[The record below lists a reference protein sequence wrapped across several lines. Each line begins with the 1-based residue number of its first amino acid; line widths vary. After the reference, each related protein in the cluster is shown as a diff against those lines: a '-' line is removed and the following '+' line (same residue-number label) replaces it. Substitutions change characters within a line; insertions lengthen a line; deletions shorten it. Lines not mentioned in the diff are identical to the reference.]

1 MLTAVWSSA
10 SSATTPTTKWTS
22 SETITAFSLTSESAP
37 GSAGLQQIWC
47 TLLIG
52 YYMHV
57 QTHRDATAHTSLHIL
72 QEKLLKHACIEVVQC
87 RDPGICR
94 VWVLTCLKHKFSG
107 CYLMSWNKNAILTV
121 CIIMC
126 MHRYT
131 HKHTLSGRKD
141 AHECT
146 NTHNRKSVN
155 EWEGAGRLAGA
166 VLVEDRASVH
176 LSISKHSQLSSLSTG
191 GEVIPF
197 FFSPLHHRPLSSPH
211 FCFPPLLQPFLLSHL
226 STLHLSFYIL
236 PP

>member
-1 MLTAVWSSA
+1 
-10 SSATTPTTKWTS
+10 
-22 SETITAFSLTSESAP
+22 
-37 GSAGLQQIWC
+37 
-47 TLLIG
+47 
-52 YYMHV
+52 
-57 QTHRDATAHTSLHIL
+57 
-72 QEKLLKHACIEVVQC
+72 
-87 RDPGICR
+87 
-94 VWVLTCLKHKFSG
+94 
-107 CYLMSWNKNAILTV
+107 
-121 CIIMC
+121 

-197 FFSPLHHRPLSSPH
+197 FFSPLHLRPLSSPH
-211 FCFPPLLQPFLLSHL
+211 FCFPPCSSLFSCLIYLLSTSPFIYFPHSLLSLIFFPAFSCFSLFSTTPFSSPFPSFLLCCSSSPAL
-226 STLHLSFYIL
+226 SVEQPIQQQNKAAYSITHWLIKQDQNSDSLRSTQQHHDTGLHWRVEVSQIRRGGSRGKENVELEKTVENKYAQDNISC
-236 PP
+236 